1 MSRSNIKGALERA
14 RQRWHFGAIYIC
26 RRMGRGATGALQTA
40 GLLVEHT
47 SRALFH
53 RHGHLVAFPGLDLLA
68 LLAGVN
74 EKTIRRSIDRLE
86 EAGLVWTQQ
95 RHNDSNLYYLTIP
108 PDAETHLFAC
118 EAAIIKRRKARQH
131 RDHKR
136 PSPPEFHLTDGDTKC
151 PTDRTDGNGAD
162 TKCPTTSD
170 FTSDL
175 HSIPKGRD
183 LASRRLSE
191 DQKDKR
197 VGEEVRSPAGP
208 QHTPMAECFR
218 DARKIGA
225 YADSVVGRA
234 ANHWYRRLR
243 KSATQLMPYARMAAT
258 PQTWRR
264 SCGTRQRSECDG
276 RLGDRT

>member
-74 EKTIRRSIDRLE
+74 EKTVRRSIDRLE
-86 EAGLVWTQQ
+86 EAGLVRTQQ

-108 PDAETHLFAC
+108 PDAEAHLFEC
-118 EAAIIKRRKARQH
+118 DAAIIKRRRARRF
-131 RDHKR
+131 RDNMVV
-136 PSPPEFHLTDGDTKC
+136 PNCPP
-151 PTDRTDGNGAD
+151 DRTDGNGAD

-183 LASRRLSE
+183 LVSRRLSE

-234 ANHWYRRLR
+234 ANHWYRRL
-243 KSATQLMPYARMAAT
+243 
-258 PQTWRR
+258 
-264 SCGTRQRSECDG
+264 
-276 RLGDRT
+276 